1 MPNNTHTIYY
11 RSYKIALRI
20 TLSGKY
26 VVKIE
31 FIDPEDPEIDLSIQH
46 IYLQK
51 VDDYFWRRSKG
62 LDLPYLLE
70 TTPFRAKVY
79 EVVKQIPYGRM
90 MSYGEVAARVGSPK
104 AARAV
109 GSALMANP
117 LPLIIPCHRV
127 VGRRGQLVGYTGGLI
142 IKNKLLDLEDAQ

>member
-26 VVKIE
+26 VVKID

-142 IKNKLLDLEDAQ
+142 IKNKLLDLEDAT